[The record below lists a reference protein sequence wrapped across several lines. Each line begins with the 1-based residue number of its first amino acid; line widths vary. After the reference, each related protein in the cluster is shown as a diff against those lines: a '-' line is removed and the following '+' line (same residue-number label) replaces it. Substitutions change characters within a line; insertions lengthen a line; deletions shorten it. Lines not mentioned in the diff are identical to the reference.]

1 MFNVM
6 KEKEVEEVSV
16 KIKEA
21 SKDIDD
27 NKKINQDKIAEY
39 KSLNERISELEAELK
54 KAKFDLD
61 NANKASI
68 TSAIM
73 IKKLEKFKEEQ
84 ELLLKADEREKEIL
98 ALYDRQKGFWETL
111 ESRMKLKQEEL
122 GGDLEG
128 IAEPEAPSLVIK
140 KMQNLIDAPRSFSEQ
155 AMMIRGAIGKYQMAI
170 KEICEFN
177 IDGRNITAEMKQ
189 RRLNILDAFLM
200 SPRIT
205 GLWD

>member
-1 MFNVM
+1 M
-6 KEKEVEEVSV
+6 KEREVEEVSG

-21 SKDIDD
+21 SKEIDD
-27 NKKINQDKIAEY
+27 NTKINQEKRAEY
-39 KSLNERISELEAELK
+39 KRLYEKISELETELK
-54 KAKFDLD
+54 QAKFDMEK
-61 NANKASI
+61 ANKAAT
-68 TSAIM
+68 TSAMM
-73 IKKLEKFKEEQ
+73 IKKLEKFKQDKEV
-84 ELLLKADEREKEIL
+84 LLKADEREKKIL

-128 IAEPEAPSLVIK
+128 ITEPEAPSLVIK
-140 KMQNLIDAPRSFSEQ
+140 KMQNYVDSPRSFSEQ
-155 AMMIRGAIGKYQMAI
+155 AMIIRDAIGRYQTAI

-177 IDGRNITAEMKQ
+177 VDGRNIPAEMKQ

-205 GLWD
+205 GLWN

>member
-1 MFNVM
+1 M
-6 KEKEVEEVSV
+6 KEREVEEVSG

-21 SKDIDD
+21 SKEIDD
-27 NKKINQDKIAEY
+27 NTKINQEKRAEY

-54 KAKFDLD
+54 QAKLDLD
-61 NANKASI
+61 NANKASM

-84 ELLLKADEREKEIL
+84 EILLKADEREKKIL

-111 ESRMKLKQEEL
+111 EGRMKLKQEEL

-140 KMQNLIDAPRSFSEQ
+140 KMKNYVDSPRSFSEQ
-155 AMMIRGAIGKYQMAI
+155 ALIIRDAMGKYQTAI

-177 IDGRNITAEMKQ
+177 IDGRNIPAEMKQ
-189 RRLNILDAFLM
+189 RRLNILDTFLM

-205 GLWD
+205 GLWN